1 MTMKRWLLG
10 AVSVLLSLGSVG
22 CAGPQVQRKVLLE
35 RTSSYVVYDLPAQQ
49 VMDAAEKVLAER
61 GYSLLP
67 STDPLFL
74 HTPWVVRGN
83 FDVFTDWSRVYVEG
97 RKLPDGRLVVRAYR
111 MAANI
116 PARTQL
122 LPGFSSSGM
131 TNPDEQPNTT
141 PTIMLATEPVL
152 GRYSTRPVI
161 RRWPE
166 LEWAIMERV
175 DPTFAGKVKEQVDV
189 YLAHTGSVR

>member
-1 MTMKRWLLG
+1 MMTMKRGFVG
-10 AVSVLLSLGSVG
+10 AVGVLLAFGATG
-22 CAGPQVQRKVLLE
+22 CAGPQVQRKQLLE
-35 RTSSYVVYDLPAQQ
+35 RTGSYVVYDLPAQT
-49 VMDAAEKVLAER
+49 VMDAAEAELSER

-74 HTPWVVRGN
+74 HTPWKVRGN

-97 RKLPDGRLVVRAYR
+97 RKLADGRLVVRAYR
-111 MAANI
+111 MAANV

-122 LPGFSSSGM
+122 LPGFSASAR

-141 PTIMLATEPVL
+141 PTVLLATEPVL
-152 GRYSTRPVI
+152 GRYSTRPII
-161 RRWPE
+161 RRELE

-175 DPTFAGKVKEQVDV
+175 NPEFAGRVKEQVDV
-189 YLAHTGSVR
+189 YLAQGP